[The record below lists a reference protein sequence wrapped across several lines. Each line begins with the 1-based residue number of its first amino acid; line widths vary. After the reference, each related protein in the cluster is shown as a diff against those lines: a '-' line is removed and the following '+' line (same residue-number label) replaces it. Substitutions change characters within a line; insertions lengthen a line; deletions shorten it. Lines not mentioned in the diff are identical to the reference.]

1 MSADAEVLAESCS
14 QRPPAT
20 VVRTFVQIAIQNIS
34 RKRCEQLCV
43 VHDRGDH
50 GLLQIADRLFK
61 GCLCATS
68 GIADFP
74 EQHTREMDGCIGAQ
88 CEPDISI
95 PHGAIEFALN

>member
-1 MSADAEVLAESCS
+1 MSAAAEVLAERCS
-14 QRPPAT
+14 QCPPAT
-20 VVRTFVQIAIQNIS
+20 VVRTFVEISIQNVS

-50 GLLQIADRLFK
+50 GLLKIADRLFK
-61 GCLCATS
+61 GSLCATS

-74 EQHTREMDGCIGAQ
+74 EQHTREMDRRIGAQ

-95 PHGAIEFALN
+95 PDGA